1 MKVSLKDGSVL
12 ELHDG
17 ATAEDVAAAISEGLH
32 RAALIAR
39 VNGELVDLKAPLTE
53 GCTVEI
59 VTYKDEDGKKA
70 YRHTA
75 AHILAQAIKNVYPAA
90 QLAIGPATNVG
101 FYYDMEL
108 PFSVTMDDLVAVE
121 NEMNEIIAAD
131 LPIERK
137 VVTRK
142 NALAQMQGFNEVYKM
157 QLIEELPKRAQ
168 ITFYKQ
174 GTFVDLCRGPH
185 LTSTGKVKHIK
196 LTQIAGAY
204 WKGDEHNKMLTRIY
218 GVAFEKKSELDEY
231 LQKLEEAKQRDH
243 NKLGRDLGLF
253 MTEEHIGQGLP
264 LFMPKGARML
274 QTMMRFVEDEEQ
286 RRGYMLTKTPYMAKS
301 DLYKMS
307 GHWDHYRDKMFIIGD
322 ELMDDDVMA
331 LRPMTCPF
339 QYMIYKNGLKS
350 YRNLPCRY
358 HESSILFRKEASG
371 EMHGLIRISQFTLAE
386 GHIICTPSQLE
397 DEFKGCVELCE
408 FMLNTLGLR
417 DDVSFRFS
425 RWDPKD
431 KDKYIYEPK
440 KWKEAEEQMKRI
452 LDDIGLEYTEALG
465 EAAFYGP
472 KLDIQIK
479 NVYGKEDTLLTIQ
492 VDMFLAENF
501 DMTYIDENGVK
512 QRPYIIHR
520 SSIGCYERTLAL
532 LIEKYGGAFPLW
544 ISPEQVRVLSLTGRT
559 AELCDK
565 IAQQLRDEGIL
576 ATSDNRNEKIGY
588 KIREAQV
595 EKVPYMLI
603 IGDKE
608 AEANLVSVR
617 RRNDD
622 LGKMTFDKFLANIK
636 EEIKSKAI
644 VGEWKAE

>member
-1 MKVSLKDGSVL
+1 MKITLKDGSVI
-12 ELHDG
+12 EAADKS
-17 ATAEDVAAAISEGLH
+17 TAGDIAKSISEGLY
-32 RAALIAR
+32 RNALIAR
-39 VNGELVDLKAPLTE
+39 VNGELVELNRPIE
-53 GCTVEI
+53 GDCTLEI
-59 VTYKDEDGKKA
+59 LTYKDEEGKLA

-90 QLAIGPATNVG
+90 QLAIGPATSVG
-101 FYYDMEL
+101 FYYDIDM

-121 NEMNEIIAAD
+121 NEMKEIIAAD
-131 LPIERK
+131 FPIERV

-142 NALAQMQGFNEVYKM
+142 AAMAQMQGFNEVYKM
-157 QLIEELPKRAQ
+157 QLIEELPKRTP
-168 ITFYKQ
+168 ITFYRQ
-174 GTFVDLCRGPH
+174 GNFVDLCRGPH
-185 LTSTGKVKHIK
+185 LASTGKVKHIK
-196 LTQIAGAY
+196 LIQIAGAY

-231 LQKLEEAKQRDH
+231 LTKLEEAKKRDH

-264 LFMPKGARML
+264 LLMPKGAKIM
-274 QTMMRFVEDEEQ
+274 QTMQRFVEDEEA

-301 DLYKMS
+301 DLYKIS

-322 ELMDDDVMA
+322 EVMDDNVMA

-350 YRNLPCRY
+350 YRDLPCRY
-358 HESSILFRKEASG
+358 NETSTLFRKESSG

-397 DEFKGCVELCE
+397 EEFKGCVELCN
-408 FMLNTLGLR
+408 FMLDTLGLR
-417 DDVSFRFS
+417 EDVSYRFS

-431 KDKYIYEPK
+431 RDKYIYEPA
-440 KWKEAEEQMKRI
+440 KWKAAEEQMKKI
-452 LDDIGLEYTEALG
+452 LDDIGLYYTEAAG

-501 DMTYIDENGVK
+501 DMTYVDENGEK

-544 ISPEQVRVLSLTGRT
+544 LSPEQVRVLSLTERT
-559 AELCDK
+559 AKKCEEICNELCS
-565 IAQQLRDEGIL
+565 RGIL
-576 ATSDNRNEKIGY
+576 ATVDIRNEKIGY
-588 KIREAQV
+588 KIREAQL

-608 AEANLVSVR
+608 AENGVVSVR
-617 RRNDD
+617 HRNDD
-622 LGKMTFDKFLANIK
+622 LGQKSFDDFYALIR
-636 EEIKSKAI
+636 EEIDTKKI
-644 VGEWKAE
+644 N

>member
-1 MKVSLKDGSVL
+1 MKVTLKDGSVI
-12 ELHDG
+12 EAADKS
-17 ATAEDVAAAISEGLH
+17 TAGDIAKSISEGLY
-32 RAALIAR
+32 RNALIAR
-39 VNGELVDLKAPLTE
+39 VNGELVELNRPIE
-53 GCTVEI
+53 GDCTLEI
-59 VTYKDEDGKKA
+59 LTYKDEDGKLA

-90 QLAIGPATNVG
+90 QLAIGPATGVG
-101 FYYDMEL
+101 FYYDIDM

-121 NEMNEIIAAD
+121 NEMKEIIAAD
-131 LPIERK
+131 FPIERL

-142 NALAQMQGFNEVYKM
+142 AAMAQMQGFNEVYKM
-157 QLIEELPKRAQ
+157 QLIEELPKRTP
-168 ITFYKQ
+168 ITFYRQ
-174 GTFVDLCRGPH
+174 GNFVDLCRGPH
-185 LTSTGKVKHIK
+185 LASTGKVKHIK
-196 LTQIAGAY
+196 LIQIAGAY

-218 GVAFEKKSELDEY
+218 GVAFEKKAELDEY
-231 LQKLEEAKQRDH
+231 LTKLEEAKKRDH
-243 NKLGRDLGLF
+243 NKLGRDLELF

-264 LFMPKGARML
+264 LLMPKGAKIM
-274 QTMMRFVEDEEQ
+274 QTMQRFVEDEEA

-301 DLYKMS
+301 DLYKIS

-322 ELMDDDVMA
+322 EVMDDNVMA

-350 YRNLPCRY
+350 YRDLPCRY
-358 HESSILFRKEASG
+358 NETSTLFRKESSG

-397 DEFKGCVELCE
+397 EEFKGCVELCN
-408 FMLNTLGLR
+408 FMLDTLGLR
-417 DDVSFRFS
+417 EDVSYRFS

-431 KDKYIYEPK
+431 RDKYIYEPA
-440 KWKEAEEQMKRI
+440 KWKAAEEQMKKI
-452 LDDIGLEYTEALG
+452 LDDIGLEYTEAAG

-501 DMTYIDENGVK
+501 DMTYIDENGEK

-532 LIEKYGGAFPLW
+532 LIEKYGGNFPLW
-544 ISPEQVRVLSLTGRT
+544 LAPEQVRVLSLTERT
-559 AELCDK
+559 AEKCAEICKELCS
-565 IAQQLRDEGIL
+565 RGIL
-576 ATSDNRNEKIGY
+576 ATVDVRNEKIGY
-588 KIREAQV
+588 KIREAQL

-608 AEANLVSVR
+608 AEKNVVSVR
-617 RRNDD
+617 HRNDD
-622 LGKMTFDKFLANIK
+622 LGQKSFDDFYKLIR
-636 EEIKSKAI
+636 EEIDTKKI
-644 VGEWKAE
+644 N